1 MTYDNLYWS
10 GTLAEYVAL
19 LKRKVYQYKRA
30 HERVYSAIQDALK
43 NPTFDTRLIGM
54 DEMIEKIMTNYFLP
68 ASRRY
73 DIRKRLLI
81 LIGPPGSGK
90 SSFVR
95 FIKRALEAYSYKKE
109 GAIFK
114 IKHCPLNEDPL
125 LALPLEERVTLY
137 NETGIRVDG
146 FLSPLNQLKLMNNYD
161 GNWRNIEV
169 ERFFINEAKRS
180 GIGTFFPTDPYNQD
194 ISDLIGA
201 VDFSKL
207 TTYGSPS
214 DPRAYRYDGEFQV
227 ANQGLL
233 ELHELFKSETRLL
246 YPFLTLAEENTYK
259 ISRQQMIYTDQVVIG
274 HSNVEDFEQFS
285 QRKNEALLNRMQLVR
300 FPYTL
305 KLNDEVKI
313 YQSKFV
319 NGDEKKFAT
328 FSLEAAAAFAILTRL
343 KRTKKPFTLL
353 EKMDIY
359 NGEDELAR
367 KELLTENSEE
377 GMNGLD
383 PRLIFDRLSI
393 IASNHETIDGR
404 TVLNNLKQML
414 TEDMRIN
421 AEHID
426 RYEYVLQL
434 TEKYYY
440 NRWETLIFK
449 VLKRRFQKEIE
460 QLFQSYVEQFNEQT
474 TLVKEINRKVGID
487 EDNDDHFSHALKQL
501 FNKNMQ
507 REMTFEDAPDNLIE
521 ALSIFVIKQ
530 KLNEIIKRYDLTN
543 WINTDLADELAKSEI
558 KLEKNETKT
567 YEKILKHFLNK

>member
-1 MTYDNLYWS
+1 MKDNDLYWT
-10 GTLAEYVAL
+10 GTLAEYVTL
-19 LKRKVYQYKRA
+19 LKKKVFHYKRP
-30 HERVYSAIQDALK
+30 HERIYLAIRDASK
-43 NPTFDTRLIGM
+43 NPKLHKEIMGM
-54 DEMIEKIMTNYFLP
+54 EEVIENIILQYFLP
-68 ASRRY
+68 ASRGY
-73 DIRKRLLI
+73 DIEKRLLI

-146 FLSPLNQLKLMNNYD
+146 FLSPFNQLKLMNDYD

-180 GIGTFFPTDPYNQD
+180 GIGTFFPTDPYNQY

-207 TTYGSPS
+207 STYGSPS

-319 NGDEKKFAT
+319 NEDEKKFT
-328 FSLEAAAAFAILTRL
+328 KYTLESIAAFSILTRL
-343 KRTKKPFTLL
+343 NRTKKPFTLL

-359 NGEDELAR
+359 NGEDELL
-367 KELLTENSEE
+367 KNELMSENVNE
-377 GMNGLD
+377 GMSGLD
-383 PRLIFDRLSI
+383 SRIIFDFLSVI
-393 IASNHETIDGR
+393 LSNDDNIDGD
-404 TVLNNLKQML
+404 LFEKLKRML
-414 TEDMRIN
+414 ASDMRIDQEN
-421 AEHID
+421 IE
-426 RYEYVLQL
+426 RYEYALHL
-434 TEKYYY
+434 AEKYYY
-440 NRWETLIFK
+440 NKWE
-449 VLKRRFQKEIE
+449 
-460 QLFQSYVEQFNEQT
+460 
-474 TLVKEINRKVGID
+474 
-487 EDNDDHFSHALKQL
+487 
-501 FNKNMQ
+501 
-507 REMTFEDAPDNLIE
+507 
-521 ALSIFVIKQ
+521 
-530 KLNEIIKRYDLTN
+530 
-543 WINTDLADELAKSEI
+543 
-558 KLEKNETKT
+558 
-567 YEKILKHFLNK
+567 